1 MQILLVLSLSY
12 ILQQV
17 SSKQLTTTISLSPSD
32 PWKYLTKFSMMP
44 GRGSFK
50 LRAQL
55 VSSRPLDSNQI
66 QLVSNIFMDKSWPQ
80 VLLET
85 NCTDKYRGASTH
97 YTLDMPNDGT
107 WSKEI
112 SGFLKQKFNPRFW
125 YFTFSSCGIK
135 EKVKIR
141 VEVLLKNSNESEF
154 SAEDMGLEY
163 AHIFILLIYFF
174 FLSKNTFRIVVSYE
188 KNDDVPLS
196 LIILNGSI
204 FTQFGGILFKIVHLW
219 VFWYNGK
226 GVLFIDI
233 VSQALEVISTILVSV
248 LFILIASGWTLKYKG
263 FPEADIYIPI
273 SMLIIAINLIIIAIG
288 KISDDAYDK
297 FSDYEGFPGFF
308 IILLR
313 ILSWVW
319 FLFLEKELEK
329 FAAVRLRNFLFN
341 FMICVTIYF
350 LSLPFI
356 VVVSWVFEPYS
367 RKLVIFVLNNLVQ
380 VVIFIYTQYLLSDK
394 SEFYQISIL
403 SKSVLPMGFK

>member
-1 MQILLVLSLSY
+1 MSILLFLISSSLLPL
-12 ILQQV
+12 IN
-17 SSKQLTTTISLSPSD
+17 SKQLSTTITLSPSE
-32 PWKYLTKFSMMP
+32 PWKYLTKFSMIS

-55 VSSRPLDSNQI
+55 VAPRPEDSAPV
-66 QLVSNIFMDKSWPQ
+66 QLVSNIFMDRNWYE
-80 VLLET
+80 VLQES

-97 YTLDMPNDGT
+97 YTLDLPSSGA
-107 WSKEI
+107 WSREI
-112 SGFLKQKFNPRFW
+112 SGFLSQKYKPRFW
-125 YFTFSSCGIK
+125 YFTFSSCQIK
-135 EKVKIR
+135 DKAKIR
-141 VEVLLKNSNESEF
+141 VEISLKNSNESEF

-163 AHIFILLIYFF
+163 AHIFILVIYFF
-174 FLSKNTFRIVVSYE
+174 FLSRNMLRIVVSVE

-196 LIILNGSI
+196 MFILNGSI
-204 FTQFGGILFKIVHLW
+204 LTQFAGILFKIVHLW

-233 VSQALEVISTILVSV
+233 ISQALEVVSSILVSV

-273 SMLIIAINLIIIAIG
+273 SMLIIAINLIVIAIG

-297 FSDYEGFPGFF
+297 YSDYEGLSGFF

-319 FLFLEKELEK
+319 FLMLEKELEK
-329 FAAVRLRNFLFN
+329 SAAARLRNFLFN
-341 FMICVTIYF
+341 FLICVSCYF

-356 VVVSWVFEPYS
+356 VVVSWMFEPWS
-367 RKLVIFVLNNLVQ
+367 RKLVIFVLNNLAQ
-380 VVIFIYTQYLLSDK
+380 VGIFFYTQHLLSEK
-394 SEFYQISIL
+394 SEFYQISTL
-403 SKSVLPMGFK
+403 SKSVLPIGGK

>member
-1 MQILLVLSLSY
+1 
-12 ILQQV
+12 
-17 SSKQLTTTISLSPSD
+17 
-32 PWKYLTKFSMMP
+32 
-44 GRGSFK
+44 
-50 LRAQL
+50 
-55 VSSRPLDSNQI
+55 
-66 QLVSNIFMDKSWPQ
+66 
-80 VLLET
+80 
-85 NCTDKYRGASTH
+85 
-97 YTLDMPNDGT
+97 
-107 WSKEI
+107 
-112 SGFLKQKFNPRFW
+112 
-125 YFTFSSCGIK
+125 
-135 EKVKIR
+135 
-141 VEVLLKNSNESEF
+141 
-154 SAEDMGLEY
+154 
-163 AHIFILLIYFF
+163 
-174 FLSKNTFRIVVSYE
+174 VVSYE

>member
-1 MQILLVLSLSY
+1 MQILLFLSLSC
-12 ILQQV
+12 ILHLT
-17 SSKQLTTTISLSPSD
+17 SSKQLSTTISLSPSD
-32 PWKYLTKFSMMP
+32 PWKYITKFSMIP

-55 VSSRPLDSNQI
+55 VSSRPADSAQI
-66 QLVSNIFMDKSWPQ
+66 QLLSNIFMDKAWPE
-80 VLLET
+80 VLQEA
-85 NCTDKYRGASTH
+85 NCSDKYRGASTH
-97 YTLDMPNDGT
+97 HTLDMPNSGA

-141 VEVLLKNSNESEF
+141 VEILLKNSNESEF

-163 AHIFILLIYFF
+163 AYIFISLVYFF
-174 FLSKNTFRIVVSYE
+174 FLSRNSLRIYVSFK
-188 KNDDVPLS
+188 KNDDLPLS
-196 LIILNGSI
+196 MAILNGSI

-219 VFWYNGK
+219 VFLCDGR
-226 GVLFIDI
+226 GILFIDI
-233 VSQALEVISTILVSV
+233 ISQALEVISIILISV
-248 LFILIASGWTLKYKG
+248 LFILIASGWTLKYQG
-263 FPEADIYIPI
+263 LPEADIYIPI

-319 FLFLEKELEK
+319 FLVLERELEK

-356 VVVSWVFEPYS
+356 VVVSWAFEPYS